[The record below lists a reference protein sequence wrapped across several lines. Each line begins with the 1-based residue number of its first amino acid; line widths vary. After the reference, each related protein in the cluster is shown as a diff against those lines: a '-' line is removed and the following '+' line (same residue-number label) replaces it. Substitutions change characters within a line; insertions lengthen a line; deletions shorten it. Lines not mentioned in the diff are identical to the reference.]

1 MDRVTRTELPA
12 VNTGKILWSIGC
24 KSVTATPKAVT
35 KRDAQRS
42 FLHCQNA
49 LQGFESNPCECV
61 LQKLK
66 GETVKFLHMLIVL
79 LALAAFA
86 VSLFAGLSY
95 SFSGHGLHPALAVLL
110 GAFAALVVGWWS
122 AGKVEDL

>member
-1 MDRVTRTELPA
+1 MA
-12 VNTGKILWSIGC
+12 
-24 KSVTATPKAVT
+24 ATPKAVT
-35 KRDAQRS
+35 EGTRKRP

-49 LQGFESNPCECV
+49 LQALDLRACECV

-95 SFSGHGLHPALAVLL
+95 SFSGHGLHPVIAGLL
-110 GAFAALVVGWWS
+110 GGFAGFAGWWS
-122 AGKVEDL
+122 AGQVGLD